1 MNKKELKKRAK
12 KIKNIKKKRLEN
24 KVFMKLGAKLRAY
37 LFTGI
42 LVTAPVAITFYLA
55 YKLILWVDVFV
66 TKILPPQYNFVNY
79 MPMTIPGFGLVIL
92 IGFLMLVGMF
102 AAGFLGRFFI
112 RLGEWFVAK
121 MPLISSIYSLLKQ
134 IFETVFSSKTQA
146 FKKVVMLEYPRKG
159 IWILGLVSADL
170 QGEIED
176 KLPDEMQVYKE
187 TPLDMEHPA
196 YGVDRKKLRT
206 PWERDYFTIENGNI
220 KLISGRPDKTEFD
233 GVKVEYPKGTKE
245 ICLFVEKNRD
255 SLIPMNEELFI
266 KDYKLCQHRNNLM
279 GELMGM
285 DMTIEDFRE
294 RMDNPPS
301 PQDKKTMNRL
311 WNERQKIVKQIC
323 KLDKKENMLL
333 SGKIKKKNERER

>member
-12 KIKNIKKKRLEN
+12 KIKIIKKKRLES

-55 YKLILWVDVFV
+55 YKFILWVDVFV
-66 TKILPPQYNFVNY
+66 TKLLPPQYNFVNY
-79 MPMTIPGFGLVIL
+79 MPMTIPGFGLIIL

-121 MPLISSIYSLLKQ
+121 MPLISSVYSLLKQ

-170 QGEIED
+170 QGEIEE
-176 KLPDEMQVYKE
+176 KLPDEMINVFIPT
-187 TPLDMEHPA
+187 TPNPTSGFLIFVP
-196 YGVDRKKLRT
+196 RK
-206 PWERDYFTIENGNI
+206 DVIE
-220 KLISGRPDKTEFD
+220 
-233 GVKVEYPKGTKE
+233 
-245 ICLFVEKNRD
+245 
-255 SLIPMNEELFI
+255 
-266 KDYKLCQHRNNLM
+266 
-279 GELMGM
+279 M
-285 DMTIEDFRE
+285 DMCVEDAIKF
-294 RMDNPPS
+294 
-301 PQDKKTMNRL
+301 
-311 WNERQKIVKQIC
+311 IV
-323 KLDKKENMLL
+323 
-333 SGKIKKKNERER
+333 SGGLVEPKDE